1 MFAYLNFL
9 YINIY
14 DGGTTVC
21 ASVASLQRNCC
32 CEECFSCCC
41 RWYSEAT
48 IQVCYSS
55 SHQLYVVPEYFMDAN
70 KEKRFY
76 KNIKLY
82 EEIIQET
89 QDTTAMQTNKKLI

>member
-9 YINIY
+9 YINIC

-55 SHQLYVVPEYFMDAN
+55 SRQLYVVPEYFMDTN

-89 QDTTAMQTNKKLI
+89 QNTTAM